1 MLATAFAAGVL
12 SFLSPCI
19 IPMLSVY
26 FTLIT
31 GLSFK
36 DLEDG
41 KVPAS
46 LRWSVLARTGAFVL
60 AFTLVFTAAGAL
72 AGQAGQAFGR
82 AFGGLRYFEWLGGAI
97 VILFGLGLMGW
108 IKVPIDRLLG
118 HLDFDYQRLAGRH
131 RLLTAFLVGLVF
143 AVVCSHCIGYTLY
156 SLLLVAGVAGS
167 ASTGAAL
174 LAAFSVGLALP
185 YLAVGWSMGSVI
197 PRLRG
202 ALKYRRAVA
211 FVAGVIMV
219 SFGVAV
225 VTGRFTAISG
235 WFSRWLRLRPGLG
248 M

>member
-19 IPMLSVY
+19 IPMLTVY

-36 DLEDG
+36 DLEG
-41 KVPAS
+41 GAVPAG
-46 LRWSVLARTGAFVL
+46 LRWVVLARTAAFVL

-72 AGQAGQAFGR
+72 AGQAGSALG
-82 AFGGLRYFEWLGGAI
+82 GGLKYFNWLGGAA
-97 VILFGLGLMGW
+97 VVLFGLHLMGW
-108 IKVPIDRLLG
+108 LKVPLDRIAG
-118 HLDFDYQRLAGRH
+118 HLDFDYGRLAGRN

-156 SLLLVAGVAGS
+156 SLLLVAGAARS

-174 LAAFSVGLALP
+174 LLAFSGGLALP

-197 PRLRG
+197 GCLRG
-202 ALKYRRAVA
+202 ALKHRRAVSFA
-211 FVAGVIMV
+211 AGVIMV
-219 SFGVAV
+219 LFGVAV
-225 VTGRFTAISG
+225 VTGRFTELSG
-235 WFSRWLRLRPGLG
+235 WLLRWLRYRPGLG

>member
-46 LRWSVLARTGAFVL
+46 LRWSVLARTGAC
-60 AFTLVFTAAGAL
+60 
-72 AGQAGQAFGR
+72 
-82 AFGGLRYFEWLGGAI
+82 GGLRYFEWLGGAI